1 MKFWAK
7 QNETNAFIIRF
18 LKVFTILTCVVNFLE
33 RYFPGG
39 PVDKNLHI
47 NASVRKRPLEQS
59 NSALSESSATTE
71 PSSPQLGE
79 ILA

>member
-1 MKFWAK
+1 MKRGLPKGNKFMKFWAK

-47 NASVRKRPLEQS
+47 NAGDLGLISDLGRFHMPWS
-59 NSALSESSATTE
+59 N
-71 PSSPQLGE
+71 
-79 ILA
+79 